1 VNDPLAFV
9 ETKQLNGQTIVRLK
23 GELDLSNVDYLQDQ
37 LAAAVETAPDVVVEL
52 AGLQY
57 LDSQG
62 LRLIK
67 HLSDKAHDCGG
78 KLVVVAPPES
88 FARQVLEMSNLNAY
102 VTIRDGL
109 ED

>member
-1 VNDPLAFV
+1 MNDPLAFV

-23 GELDLSNVDYLQDQ
+23 GELDLSNVDYLQDR
-37 LAAAVETAPDVVVEL
+37 LAAAIETAPDVVLDL

-67 HLSDKAHDCGG
+67 HLSDKARDCGG
-78 KLVVVAPPES
+78 KLVVVAPQDS
-88 FARQVLEMSNLNAY
+88 FARQVLEVSNLDAY
-102 VTIRDGL
+102 VAIRDTL